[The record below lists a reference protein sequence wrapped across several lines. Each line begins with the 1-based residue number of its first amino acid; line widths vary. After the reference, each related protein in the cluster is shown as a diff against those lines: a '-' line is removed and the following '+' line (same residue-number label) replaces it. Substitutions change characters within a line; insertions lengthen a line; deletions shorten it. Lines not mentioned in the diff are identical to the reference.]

1 MGVARKCAD
10 GPWTWKAWKD
20 HKTGMRDHLNEIMR
34 ASECGRVQAGM
45 PGRMA
50 KAKLLYVVLT

>member
-10 GPWTWKAWKD
+10 GPWNWEAQKD

-34 ASECGRVQAGM
+34 APGGGRVQAVV
-45 PGRMA
+45 PG
-50 KAKLLYVVLT
+50 Y